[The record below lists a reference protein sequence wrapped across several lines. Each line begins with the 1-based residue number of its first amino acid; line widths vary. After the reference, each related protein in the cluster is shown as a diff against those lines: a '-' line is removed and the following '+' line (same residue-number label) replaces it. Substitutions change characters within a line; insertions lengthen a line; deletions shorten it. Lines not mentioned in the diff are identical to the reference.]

1 MKFNDELREFV
12 SSGDDEMTQD
22 VLDDNEDLLHQLSAE
37 LGIPDFLEDSS
48 YHRYSD
54 GENDRLACPSSPATQ
69 NLSGGLGGLGTGLL
83 DDHMMDMNDSLFP
96 DITSSSDS
104 AYSGSIKSEPTS
116 PFGVLPPSPTSSD
129 NSDASRRDS
138 PPPPTYSYSP
148 TLASPDP
155 APTLLLGADGTMKL
169 ISKPAQQ
176 QTPLP
181 IQGLAGKIAIPKIRK
196 PAPPQT
202 QAPLVLQLS
211 NDGLYYT
218 KTTSAS
224 TATPLIVKT
233 EPACSFSSS
242 TSSSSTFCNP
252 LVAGG
257 LPTVTSSGTEEVR
270 NLKRQQRMI
279 KNRESACISRKKKKE
294 YVTNLEDQIK
304 ALSSENNLLRNENEN
319 LKEKVR
325 ELENEKK
332 LWTSSIL
339 NSSNGTKKATAAFA
353 FLLIVSLNVS
363 NLSTIKSSSPLARDG
378 LSPVKS
384 GARTL
389 LSTFERDPYA
399 EDYSEGGVES
409 VGEEFSSN
417 FTFGSD
423 SPTPMCRMFQNQT
436 ESIRLES
443 ELRGWFNLEPE
454 TPMFKLDLESPK
466 RRPDSTSRPTSKP
479 KRPRKEVPVPSN
491 PLGRVIKRPKVDP
504 APNPRSVY
512 RMLVQ
517 EPTEGPSQAVGMY
530 DNAPPR
536 HTFASFFDAI
546 DRRDDTFYVV
556 SFSGDHLLV
565 PATNHSQ
572 ANRPR
577 MSLLLPAMQ
586 VSLNESHRGPQGSLT
601 MMKIDCEVMNTQL
614 LHVHTDALPPDMA
627 ANLRH
632 ANLSNDEKKSE
643 GEDFAAA
650 EKAEEEEVTRRTVF
664 ARNYRNSK
672 RTEMENQEKDNVTV
686 DAADPADNE
695 ILDGVPELGKHF
707 KLAQAEDRNQR
718 NSRKKRKSGGGV
730 L

>member
-1 MKFNDELREFV
+1 M
-12 SSGDDEMTQD
+12 G
-22 VLDDNEDLLHQLSAE
+22 
-37 LGIPDFLEDSS
+37 
-48 YHRYSD
+48 
-54 GENDRLACPSSPATQ
+54 
-69 NLSGGLGGLGTGLL
+69 
-83 DDHMMDMNDSLFP
+83 
-96 DITSSSDS
+96 
-104 AYSGSIKSEPTS
+104 
-116 PFGVLPPSPTSSD
+116 
-129 NSDASRRDS
+129 
-138 PPPPTYSYSP
+138 
-148 TLASPDP
+148 
-155 APTLLLGADGTMKL
+155 
-169 ISKPAQQ
+169 
-176 QTPLP
+176 
-181 IQGLAGKIAIPKIRK
+181 
-196 PAPPQT
+196 
-202 QAPLVLQLS
+202 
-211 NDGLYYT
+211 
-218 KTTSAS
+218 
-224 TATPLIVKT
+224 
-233 EPACSFSSS
+233 
-242 TSSSSTFCNP
+242 
-252 LVAGG
+252 
-257 LPTVTSSGTEEVR
+257 
-270 NLKRQQRMI
+270 
-279 KNRESACISRKKKKE
+279 
-294 YVTNLEDQIK
+294 
-304 ALSSENNLLRNENEN
+304 
-319 LKEKVR
+319 
-325 ELENEKK
+325 
-332 LWTSSIL
+332 
-339 NSSNGTKKATAAFA
+339 
-353 FLLIVSLNVS
+353 NVS

-577 MSLLLPAMQ
+577 MSLLLPAVS
-586 VSLNESHRGPQGSLT
+586 VSLNESRRAIPGSIA
-601 MMKIDCEVMNTQL
+601 MMKIDCEVINTQL
-614 LHVHTDALPPDMA
+614 MHVKQEAIPAHMA

-632 ANLSNDEKKSE
+632 ANLSNDDKKSE
-643 GEDFAAA
+643 GDDFAAA
-650 EKAEEEEVTRRTVF
+650 DKAEAEEVRRSVF
-664 ARNYRNSK
+664 ATNYRNSK
-672 RTEMENQEKDNVTV
+672 RTEHHEKDNVTV

-707 KLAQAEDRNQR
+707 NLAQAEDQNQR

>member
-1 MKFNDELREFV
+1 M
-12 SSGDDEMTQD
+12 
-22 VLDDNEDLLHQLSAE
+22 EDLNVY
-37 LGIPDFLEDSS
+37 SS
-48 YHRYSD
+48 YTD
-54 GENDRLACPSSPATQ
+54 
-69 NLSGGLGGLGTGLL
+69 SG
-83 DDHMMDMNDSLFP
+83 
-96 DITSSSDS
+96 ISSDS
-104 AYSGSIKSEPTS
+104 SIKSEPCS
-116 PFGVLPPSPTSSD
+116 PSSSSQD
-129 NSDASRRDS
+129 QS
-138 PPPPTYSYSP
+138 PPLSP
-148 TLASPDP
+148 V
-155 APTLLLGADGTMKL
+155 
-169 ISKPAQQ
+169 
-176 QTPLP
+176 
-181 IQGLAGKIAIPKIRK
+181 QGLSFVNSVNNFTNVSTFLTQPAVPAMNTISLGGKVAIPKLTK
-196 PAPPQT
+196 PVMSAP
-202 QAPLVLQLS
+202 APLVTTAMTS
-211 NDGLYYT
+211 NSGAPPPLVLVCNQ
-218 KTTSAS
+218 
-224 TATPLIVKT
+224 TPTNGPIFVKT
-233 EPACSFSSS
+233 EPVQS
-242 TSSSSTFCNP
+242 TGFCNP
-252 LVAGG
+252 LITGV
-257 LPTVTSSGTEEVR
+257 PTVNGHSNAEELR

-304 ALSSENNLLRNENEN
+304 ALSSENTLLRNENEN

-325 ELENEKK
+325 ELEQEKK
-332 LWTSSIL
+332 VWTSSML
-339 NSSNGTKKATAAFA
+339 SSSSGAKKATAAFA
-353 FLLIVSLNVS
+353 LLLIVSLNLS
-363 NLSTIKSSSPLARDG
+363 NLSTIKSSEPLARDG

-384 GARTL
+384 GGRTL

-409 VGEEFSSN
+409 VGDEYGSN
-417 FTFGSD
+417 FTYGT
-423 SPTPMCRMFQNQT
+423 PPPPMCRMFQNQT

-454 TPMFKLDLESPK
+454 TPRFKLDLESPK
-466 RRPDSTSRPTSKP
+466 RRPDSTSRPTPKP

-491 PLGRVIKRPKVDP
+491 PLGRVIKRPKVEQP
-504 APNPRSVY
+504 SPRSVY

-643 GEDFAAA
+643 GEDFAGA
-650 EKAEEEEVTRRTVF
+650 EKAEEEEGRRSVF

-686 DAADPADNE
+686 DAADPAENE
-695 ILDGVPELGKHF
+695 ILDGVPDLGKHF
-707 KLAQAEDRNQR
+707 KLAAAADRNQR
-718 NSRKKRKSGGGV
+718 NGRKKRKSGGGG

>member
-1 MKFNDELREFV
+1 
-12 SSGDDEMTQD
+12 
-22 VLDDNEDLLHQLSAE
+22 
-37 LGIPDFLEDSS
+37 
-48 YHRYSD
+48 
-54 GENDRLACPSSPATQ
+54 
-69 NLSGGLGGLGTGLL
+69 
-83 DDHMMDMNDSLFP
+83 
-96 DITSSSDS
+96 
-104 AYSGSIKSEPTS
+104 
-116 PFGVLPPSPTSSD
+116 
-129 NSDASRRDS
+129 
-138 PPPPTYSYSP
+138 
-148 TLASPDP
+148 
-155 APTLLLGADGTMKL
+155 MKL

-181 IQGLAGKIAIPKIRK
+181 IQVLAGKIAIPKIRK

-233 EPACSFSSS
+233 EPVSSFASSS
-242 TSSSSTFCNP
+242 SSSSTFCSP
-252 LVAGG
+252 LVAG

-304 ALSSENNLLRNENEN
+304 ALSSENTLLRNENEN

-325 ELENEKK
+325 ELEQEKK
-332 LWTSSIL
+332 VWTSSML
-339 NSSNGTKKATAAFA
+339 SSSNGTKKATAAFA
-353 FLLIVSLNVS
+353 LLLIVSLNLS
-363 NLSTIKSSSPLARDG
+363 NLSNIKSSEPLARDG

-384 GARTL
+384 GGRTL

-409 VGEEFSSN
+409 VGDEYGSN
-417 FTFGSD
+417 FTYGT
-423 SPTPMCRMFQNQT
+423 PPPPMCRMFQNQT

-454 TPMFKLDLESPK
+454 TPRFKLDLESPK

-565 PATNHSQ
+565 SITIS
-572 ANRPR
+572 
-577 MSLLLPAMQ
+577 
-586 VSLNESHRGPQGSLT
+586 
-601 MMKIDCEVMNTQL
+601 
-614 LHVHTDALPPDMA
+614 
-627 ANLRH
+627 
-632 ANLSNDEKKSE
+632 
-643 GEDFAAA
+643 
-650 EKAEEEEVTRRTVF
+650 
-664 ARNYRNSK
+664 
-672 RTEMENQEKDNVTV
+672 
-686 DAADPADNE
+686 
-695 ILDGVPELGKHF
+695 
-707 KLAQAEDRNQR
+707 
-718 NSRKKRKSGGGV
+718 
-730 L
+730 

>member
-1 MKFNDELREFV
+1 
-12 SSGDDEMTQD
+12 
-22 VLDDNEDLLHQLSAE
+22 
-37 LGIPDFLEDSS
+37 
-48 YHRYSD
+48 
-54 GENDRLACPSSPATQ
+54 
-69 NLSGGLGGLGTGLL
+69 
-83 DDHMMDMNDSLFP
+83 
-96 DITSSSDS
+96 
-104 AYSGSIKSEPTS
+104 
-116 PFGVLPPSPTSSD
+116 
-129 NSDASRRDS
+129 
-138 PPPPTYSYSP
+138 
-148 TLASPDP
+148 
-155 APTLLLGADGTMKL
+155 
-169 ISKPAQQ
+169 
-176 QTPLP
+176 
-181 IQGLAGKIAIPKIRK
+181 
-196 PAPPQT
+196 
-202 QAPLVLQLS
+202 
-211 NDGLYYT
+211 
-218 KTTSAS
+218 
-224 TATPLIVKT
+224 
-233 EPACSFSSS
+233 
-242 TSSSSTFCNP
+242 
-252 LVAGG
+252 VAG

-294 YVTNLEDQIK
+294 YVTNLEDQIR
-304 ALSSENNLLRNENEN
+304 ALSSENTLLRNENEN

-332 LWTSSIL
+332 VWTSSIL
-339 NSSNGTKKATAAFA
+339 SSSNGTKKATAAFA
-353 FLLIVSLNVS
+353 LLLIVSLNVS
-363 NLSTIKSSSPLARDG
+363 NLSTITSSSPLARDG
-378 LSPVKS
+378 LSPLKS
-384 GARTL
+384 GGRTL
-389 LSTFERDPYA
+389 LSTFESDPYA

-409 VGEEFSSN
+409 VGDEYGSN
-417 FTFGSD
+417 FTYGT
-423 SPTPMCRMFQNQT
+423 PAPPMCRMFQNQT

-454 TPMFKLDLESPK
+454 TPRFKLDLEAPK

-491 PLGRVIKRPKVDP
+491 PLGRVIKRPKVEP
-504 APNPRSVY
+504 PSPRSVY

-601 MMKIDCEVMNTQL
+601 MMKIDCE
-614 LHVHTDALPPDMA
+614 

-643 GEDFAAA
+643 GEDFAGAQ
-650 EKAEEEEVTRRTVF
+650 KAEEEEVRRSVF

-672 RTEMENQEKDNVTV
+672 RTDMENQEKDNVTV
-686 DAADPADNE
+686 DAADPAENE
-695 ILDGVPELGKHF
+695 ILDGVPDLGKHF
-707 KLAQAEDRNQR
+707 KLAAAADRNQR
-718 NSRKKRKSGGGV
+718 NGRKKRKSAGGG

>member
-1 MKFNDELREFV
+1 
-12 SSGDDEMTQD
+12 
-22 VLDDNEDLLHQLSAE
+22 
-37 LGIPDFLEDSS
+37 
-48 YHRYSD
+48 
-54 GENDRLACPSSPATQ
+54 
-69 NLSGGLGGLGTGLL
+69 
-83 DDHMMDMNDSLFP
+83 
-96 DITSSSDS
+96 
-104 AYSGSIKSEPTS
+104 
-116 PFGVLPPSPTSSD
+116 
-129 NSDASRRDS
+129 
-138 PPPPTYSYSP
+138 
-148 TLASPDP
+148 
-155 APTLLLGADGTMKL
+155 MKL

-176 QTPLP
+176 QSPVAAMP
-181 IQGLAGKIAIPKIRK
+181 IQGLTGKIAIPKIRK
-196 PAPPQT
+196 PAPPQ

-233 EPACSFSSS
+233 EPVCSFSSS

-257 LPTVTSSGTEEVR
+257 LPTVASSGTEEVR

-304 ALSSENNLLRNENEN
+304 ALSSENTILRNENEN

-325 ELENEKK
+325 DLEKEKK

-339 NSSNGTKKATAAFA
+339 STSTTTTSSTGNGTRKATAAFA
-353 FLLIVSLNVS
+353 LLLIVSLNVS
-363 NLSTIKSSSPLARDG
+363 NLSTIKSSSPLAKDSVG
-378 LSPVKS
+378 PMKS
-384 GARTL
+384 GGRTL

-399 EDYSEGGVES
+399 EDFSEGEVES
-409 VGEEFSSN
+409 VGDEYGSN
-417 FTFGSD
+417 ITFGS
-423 SPTPMCRMFQNQT
+423 PAPPMCRMFQNQT

-443 ELRGWFNLEPE
+443 DLRGWFNLEPE
-454 TPMFKLDLESPK
+454 TPHGRFKLDLESPK
-466 RRPDSTSRPTSKP
+466 RRPDSTSKPTPVP
-479 KRPRKEVPVPSN
+479 KRPRKEVPLPSN
-491 PLGRVIKRPKVDP
+491 PLGRVIKRPKV
-504 APNPRSVY
+504 ATRSPRAVY
-512 RMLVQ
+512 QMLVQ
-517 EPTEGPSQAVGMY
+517 EPAAAEGTAQAVGTY

-643 GEDFAAA
+643 GEDFAGA
-650 EKAEEEEVTRRTVF
+650 EKAEEEEGRRSVF

-686 DAADPADNE
+686 DAADPAENE
-695 ILDGVPELGKHF
+695 ILDGVPDLGKHF
-707 KLAQAEDRNQR
+707 KLAAAADRNQR
-718 NSRKKRKSGGGV
+718 NGRKKRKSGGGG
-730 L
+730 LG

>member
-1 MKFNDELREFV
+1 
-12 SSGDDEMTQD
+12 MTQD

-202 QAPLVLQLS
+202 QQAPLVLQLS

-319 LKEKVR
+319 LKEKV
-325 ELENEKK
+325 
-332 LWTSSIL
+332 
-339 NSSNGTKKATAAFA
+339 
-353 FLLIVSLNVS
+353 
-363 NLSTIKSSSPLARDG
+363 
-378 LSPVKS
+378 
-384 GARTL
+384 
-389 LSTFERDPYA
+389 
-399 EDYSEGGVES
+399 
-409 VGEEFSSN
+409 
-417 FTFGSD
+417 
-423 SPTPMCRMFQNQT
+423 
-436 ESIRLES
+436 
-443 ELRGWFNLEPE
+443 
-454 TPMFKLDLESPK
+454 
-466 RRPDSTSRPTSKP
+466 
-479 KRPRKEVPVPSN
+479 
-491 PLGRVIKRPKVDP
+491 
-504 APNPRSVY
+504 
-512 RMLVQ
+512 
-517 EPTEGPSQAVGMY
+517 
-530 DNAPPR
+530 
-536 HTFASFFDAI
+536 
-546 DRRDDTFYVV
+546 
-556 SFSGDHLLV
+556 
-565 PATNHSQ
+565 
-572 ANRPR
+572 
-577 MSLLLPAMQ
+577 
-586 VSLNESHRGPQGSLT
+586 
-601 MMKIDCEVMNTQL
+601 
-614 LHVHTDALPPDMA
+614 
-627 ANLRH
+627 
-632 ANLSNDEKKSE
+632 
-643 GEDFAAA
+643 
-650 EKAEEEEVTRRTVF
+650 
-664 ARNYRNSK
+664 
-672 RTEMENQEKDNVTV
+672 
-686 DAADPADNE
+686 
-695 ILDGVPELGKHF
+695 
-707 KLAQAEDRNQR
+707 
-718 NSRKKRKSGGGV
+718 
-730 L
+730 

>member
-1 MKFNDELREFV
+1 
-12 SSGDDEMTQD
+12 
-22 VLDDNEDLLHQLSAE
+22 
-37 LGIPDFLEDSS
+37 
-48 YHRYSD
+48 
-54 GENDRLACPSSPATQ
+54 
-69 NLSGGLGGLGTGLL
+69 
-83 DDHMMDMNDSLFP
+83 
-96 DITSSSDS
+96 
-104 AYSGSIKSEPTS
+104 
-116 PFGVLPPSPTSSD
+116 
-129 NSDASRRDS
+129 
-138 PPPPTYSYSP
+138 
-148 TLASPDP
+148 
-155 APTLLLGADGTMKL
+155 MKL
-169 ISKPAQQ
+169 ISKAAQQ
-176 QTPLP
+176 QQSPVAAMP
-181 IQGLAGKIAIPKIRK
+181 MQGLMTGKIAIPKIRK
-196 PAPPQT
+196 PVPAQT
-202 QAPLVLQLS
+202 QQAPLVLQLS

-218 KTTSAS
+218 KTTSATSS
-224 TATPLIVKT
+224 TSSPLIVKT
-233 EPACSFSSS
+233 EPVSSFACSS
-242 TSSSSTFCNP
+242 SSSSTFCSP
-252 LVAGG
+252 LVAG

-304 ALSSENNLLRNENEN
+304 ALSTENNLLRNENE
-319 LKEKVR
+319 KEKVR
-325 ELENEKK
+325 ELEQEKK
-332 LWTSSIL
+332 VWTSSML
-339 NSSNGTKKATAAFA
+339 SSSNGTKKATAAFA
-353 FLLIVSLNVS
+353 LLLIVSLNLS
-363 NLSTIKSSSPLARDG
+363 NLSTIKSSEPLARDG
-378 LSPVKS
+378 LSPAKS
-384 GARTL
+384 GGRTL

-409 VGEEFSSN
+409 VGDEYGSN
-417 FTFGSD
+417 FTYGS
-423 SPTPMCRMFQNQT
+423 PPPPMCRMFQNQT

-454 TPMFKLDLESPK
+454 TPRFKLDLESPK
-466 RRPDSTSRPTSKP
+466 RRPDSTSRPTPKP

-491 PLGRVIKRPKVDP
+491 PLGRVIKRPKVE
-504 APNPRSVY
+504 APSPRSVY

-650 EKAEEEEVTRRTVF
+650 EKAE
-664 ARNYRNSK
+664 
-672 RTEMENQEKDNVTV
+672 
-686 DAADPADNE
+686 
-695 ILDGVPELGKHF
+695 
-707 KLAQAEDRNQR
+707 
-718 NSRKKRKSGGGV
+718 
-730 L
+730 

>member
-1 MKFNDELREFV
+1 
-12 SSGDDEMTQD
+12 MTQD

-304 ALSSENNLLRNENEN
+304 ALSTENTLLRNENEN
-319 LKEKVR
+319 LKEKVGHFH
-325 ELENEKK
+325 L
-332 LWTSSIL
+332 TS
-339 NSSNGTKKATAAFA
+339 
-353 FLLIVSLNVS
+353 
-363 NLSTIKSSSPLARDG
+363 LST
-378 LSPVKS
+378 
-384 GARTL
+384 
-389 LSTFERDPYA
+389 
-399 EDYSEGGVES
+399 
-409 VGEEFSSN
+409 
-417 FTFGSD
+417 
-423 SPTPMCRMFQNQT
+423 
-436 ESIRLES
+436 
-443 ELRGWFNLEPE
+443 
-454 TPMFKLDLESPK
+454 
-466 RRPDSTSRPTSKP
+466 
-479 KRPRKEVPVPSN
+479 
-491 PLGRVIKRPKVDP
+491 
-504 APNPRSVY
+504 
-512 RMLVQ
+512 
-517 EPTEGPSQAVGMY
+517 
-530 DNAPPR
+530 
-536 HTFASFFDAI
+536 
-546 DRRDDTFYVV
+546 
-556 SFSGDHLLV
+556 
-565 PATNHSQ
+565 
-572 ANRPR
+572 
-577 MSLLLPAMQ
+577 
-586 VSLNESHRGPQGSLT
+586 
-601 MMKIDCEVMNTQL
+601 
-614 LHVHTDALPPDMA
+614 
-627 ANLRH
+627 
-632 ANLSNDEKKSE
+632 
-643 GEDFAAA
+643 
-650 EKAEEEEVTRRTVF
+650 
-664 ARNYRNSK
+664 
-672 RTEMENQEKDNVTV
+672 
-686 DAADPADNE
+686 
-695 ILDGVPELGKHF
+695 
-707 KLAQAEDRNQR
+707 
-718 NSRKKRKSGGGV
+718 
-730 L
+730 

>member
-1 MKFNDELREFV
+1 M
-12 SSGDDEMTQD
+12 
-22 VLDDNEDLLHQLSAE
+22 
-37 LGIPDFLEDSS
+37 
-48 YHRYSD
+48 
-54 GENDRLACPSSPATQ
+54 
-69 NLSGGLGGLGTGLL
+69 
-83 DDHMMDMNDSLFP
+83 
-96 DITSSSDS
+96 
-104 AYSGSIKSEPTS
+104 
-116 PFGVLPPSPTSSD
+116 
-129 NSDASRRDS
+129 
-138 PPPPTYSYSP
+138 
-148 TLASPDP
+148 
-155 APTLLLGADGTMKL
+155 
-169 ISKPAQQ
+169 
-176 QTPLP
+176 
-181 IQGLAGKIAIPKIRK
+181 
-196 PAPPQT
+196 
-202 QAPLVLQLS
+202 
-211 NDGLYYT
+211 
-218 KTTSAS
+218 TTSATSS
-224 TATPLIVKT
+224 TSSPLIVKT
-233 EPACSFSSS
+233 EPVSSFA
-242 TSSSSTFCNP
+242 SSSSSPSTFCSP
-252 LVAGG
+252 LVAG

-279 KNRESACISRKKKKE
+279 QNR
-294 YVTNLEDQIK
+294 

-332 LWTSSIL
+332 VWTSSIL
-339 NSSNGTKKATAAFA
+339 SSSNGTKKATAAFA
-353 FLLIVSLNVS
+353 LLLIVSLNVS

-378 LSPVKS
+378 LSPLKS
-384 GARTL
+384 GGRTL
-389 LSTFERDPYA
+389 LSTFESDPYA

-409 VGEEFSSN
+409 VGDEYGSN
-417 FTFGSD
+417 FTFGT
-423 SPTPMCRMFQNQT
+423 PAPPMCRMFQNQT

-454 TPMFKLDLESPK
+454 TPR

-491 PLGRVIKRPKVDP
+491 PLGRVIKRPKVEP
-504 APNPRSVY
+504 PSPRSVY

-643 GEDFAAA
+643 GEDFAGAQ
-650 EKAEEEEVTRRTVF
+650 KAEEEEVRRSVF

-672 RTEMENQEKDNVTV
+672 RTDMENQEKDNVTV
-686 DAADPADNE
+686 DAADPAENE
-695 ILDGVPELGKHF
+695 ILDGVPDLGKHF
-707 KLAQAEDRNQR
+707 KLAAAADRNQR
-718 NSRKKRKSGGGV
+718 NGRKKRKSAGGG

>member
-1 MKFNDELREFV
+1 M
-12 SSGDDEMTQD
+12 G
-22 VLDDNEDLLHQLSAE
+22 
-37 LGIPDFLEDSS
+37 
-48 YHRYSD
+48 
-54 GENDRLACPSSPATQ
+54 
-69 NLSGGLGGLGTGLL
+69 
-83 DDHMMDMNDSLFP
+83 
-96 DITSSSDS
+96 
-104 AYSGSIKSEPTS
+104 
-116 PFGVLPPSPTSSD
+116 
-129 NSDASRRDS
+129 
-138 PPPPTYSYSP
+138 
-148 TLASPDP
+148 
-155 APTLLLGADGTMKL
+155 
-169 ISKPAQQ
+169 
-176 QTPLP
+176 
-181 IQGLAGKIAIPKIRK
+181 
-196 PAPPQT
+196 
-202 QAPLVLQLS
+202 
-211 NDGLYYT
+211 
-218 KTTSAS
+218 
-224 TATPLIVKT
+224 
-233 EPACSFSSS
+233 
-242 TSSSSTFCNP
+242 
-252 LVAGG
+252 
-257 LPTVTSSGTEEVR
+257 TSSGTEEVR

-304 ALSSENNLLRNENEN
+304 ALSSENTLLRNENEN

-325 ELENEKK
+325 ELEQEKK
-332 LWTSSIL
+332 VWTSSML
-339 NSSNGTKKATAAFA
+339 SSSNGTKKATAAFA
-353 FLLIVSLNVS
+353 LLLIVSLNLS
-363 NLSTIKSSSPLARDG
+363 NLPNIKSSEPLARDG

-384 GARTL
+384 GGRTL

-409 VGEEFSSN
+409 VGDEYGSN
-417 FTFGSD
+417 FTYGT
-423 SPTPMCRMFQNQT
+423 PPPPMCRMFQNQT

-454 TPMFKLDLESPK
+454 TPRFKLDLESPK

-491 PLGRVIKRPKVDP
+491 PLGRVIKRPRVE
-504 APNPRSVY
+504 APSPRSVY

-643 GEDFAAA
+643 GDDFAAA
-650 EKAEEEEVTRRTVF
+650 EKAEEEEGRRTVF
-664 ARNYRNSK
+664 ATNYRNSK
-672 RTEMENQEKDNVTV
+672 RTEHHEKDNVTV
-686 DAADPADNE
+686 DAADPAENE

-707 KLAQAEDRNQR
+707 KLAAAADRNQR
-718 NSRKKRKSGGGV
+718 NSRKKRKSGGGG